1 MRGGEP
7 PHSSL
12 RRRRPIC
19 NTSIVTMSGVLKR
32 KFEELED
39 DSTCSSSLSSS
50 PSSSTAS
57 SGGESDDEFAPSPMP
72 SFKDFTPTSILKK
85 AKFDKKKN
93 VVFDKVIVFYFQ
105 RCQGFTSVPSRGGC
119 TLGMKRKHCSVRHY
133 TLDDFSKEQLNHR
146 REKVMEQLKEEKLLA
161 LRSMFTM
168 NGTIESEKANN
179 LSIDDICDEDI
190 DMTNVELD
198 DGFSPRMYPA
208 KKRRALLKSEGV
220 KKIDKSEKYE
230 LNEIRNSRKQCG
242 CDCQDYCDPETCAC
256 HLAGIKCQRDH
267 STFPCG
273 CKRDGCGNRNGRVEF
288 NSSRVQTH
296 FLHTVMKLELEEKS
310 QSSDGNEEPEDSC
323 SDLDELFSG
332 SPELANVNEEEETVP
347 VTTSYQFSMELEA
360 AGENSCSSDVTDIST
375 SSNQSEDSEE
385 PYETTPSDKSQSDV
399 DDDYLARILHFN
411 DSEYEESSSDC
422 QDNLSFFH
430 PADFFC
436 DNVYESL
443 SSTEKSSSSIYPS
456 SSSSNVSKCMD
467 ENANQGA
474 DCFSDVRTSVETS
487 NASMNSVTHSEPLP
501 KNYTDISLSSDCFE
515 LVYPDYNLGPL
526 YNSLKEY
533 DNLPY
538 QPVNIPGFG
547 QTTDPHASFLE
558 SLIGLSESI
567 PDTSVPFTDNQLL
580 LEDAFKS
587 SFMESLIA

>member
-1 MRGGEP
+1 M
-7 PHSSL
+7 
-12 RRRRPIC
+12 IC
-19 NTSIVTMSGVLKR
+19 QRNQGKVCDTSVLTMSGILKR
-32 KFEELED
+32 KFDELED
-39 DSTCSSSLSSS
+39 DSTYSSSSSS
-50 PSSSTAS
+50 PSSSNTS
-57 SGGESDDEFAPSPMP
+57 SGGESDDEYAPSPRP
-72 SFKDFTPTSILKK
+72 LIKDFIPTSILKK
-85 AKFDKKKN
+85 AKLLKKN
-93 VVFDKVIVFYFQ
+93 KVEFDQVTVFYFQ
-105 RCQGFTSVPSRGGC
+105 RCQGFTSIPSRGGC

-133 TLDDFSKEQLNHR
+133 TLEEFSKEQLSRR
-146 REKVMEQLKEEKLLA
+146 RERMKERLKEEKLLT
-161 LRSMFTM
+161 LKNLFTM

-190 DMTNVELD
+190 DMNNAEID
-198 DGFSPRMYPA
+198 DGFSPRMYPP
-208 KKRRALLKSEGV
+208 KKRRVLLKSEGV
-220 KKIDKSEKYE
+220 KKIDKSEKHE
-230 LNEIRNSRKQCG
+230 LNEIRKSRKDCG
-242 CDCQDYCDPETCAC
+242 CDCQDFCDPETCAC
-256 HLAGIKCQRDH
+256 YLAGIKCQRDH

-273 CKRDGCGNRNGRVEF
+273 CTKDGCDNPNGRVEF

-310 QSSDGNEEPEDSC
+310 QSNDSDSNEEPEDSD
-323 SDLDELFSG
+323 SEILNLFG
-332 SPELANVNEEEETVP
+332 GPTVATNVTEERTAP
-347 VTTSYQFSMELEA
+347 LTTSYQFSMDLEA
-360 AGENSCSSDVTDIST
+360 SGENSCSSDVTDIST

-411 DSEYEESSSDC
+411 DSEYEENSTDC

-443 SSTEKSSSSIYPS
+443 SNTGKPTSGIYPNS
-456 SSSSNVSKCMD
+456 LSDISKCID

-474 DCFSDVRTSVETS
+474 GCFSDDRTSLATS
-487 NASMNSVTHSEPLP
+487 NESTDSGNNVEPHF
-501 KNYTDISLSSDCFE
+501 KNYMDISLSSDCFE

-533 DNLPY
+533 DNLTY
-538 QPVNIPGFG
+538 QPVNIPGFS
-547 QTTDPHASFLE
+547 QTADPHASFLE
-558 SLIGLSESI
+558 SLIGSSESI